1 MERLKSALNNHASHM
16 VTNQSYQ
23 PTKVGDFMKRDK
35 VFIPSAG
42 NTLRLLQVVGSI
54 ENTVTE

>member
-1 MERLKSALNNHASHM
+1 M

>member
-16 VTNQSYQ
+16 VANQSYQ
-23 PTKVGDFMKRDK
+23 PTKVGDFMERDK

-42 NTLRLLQVVGSI
+42 NTLRLFTSHW
-54 ENTVTE
+54 EY